1 MKKKSSASAFVVESH
16 KNSIKHFLF
25 CFFFFVFQV
34 ISSFCFPLFF
44 FLEFSRRSKTFGSRF
59 AGHWKCIDDS
69 TVLTAATSPYT
80 LTQTGDHIIIVDSS
94 NNKVFSALI
103 FTKNACWFCFW
114 FFNKIL
120 HLKKWI
126 SRTTVFKRKNNIA
139 YEFREWLHRL
149 HGPLFR
155 NVDVSFVCV
164 CVYIGRCFRCL
175 SQNYARGIIVCC
187 CC

>member
-1 MKKKSSASAFVVESH
+1 M
-16 KNSIKHFLF
+16 
-25 CFFFFVFQV
+25 
-34 ISSFCFPLFF
+34 
-44 FLEFSRRSKTFGSRF
+44 
-59 AGHWKCIDDS
+59 
-69 TVLTAATSPYT
+69 
-80 LTQTGDHIIIVDSS
+80 
-94 NNKVFSALI
+94 I

-164 CVYIGRCFRCL
+164 CVCTLAVVSAVCLKTMRAELLFVVVVKKQNNTLLFLLKYHSIGYGTIQLERSFKKRL
-175 SQNYARGIIVCC
+175 
-187 CC
+187 